1 MAFDIVLYRNNSEN
15 ICVTKN
21 LSLIATV
28 TGNLREET
36 SLLTPSFE
44 VEMSIADAL
53 NVNYIYVQAF
63 GRYYYTR
70 APISVTTGIVRFE
83 CKVDPLMSF
92 ADEIKANTG
101 IVRRGEYASTF
112 NLYINDGSL
121 VAYQNPYVLTEPF
134 PNGFSGHSYILL
146 AAGHA

>member
-1 MAFDIVLYRNNSEN
+1 MSFNIVLYRNNSEN
-15 ICVTKN
+15 ICVSKDLT
-21 LSLIATV
+21 LIATV
-28 TGNLREET
+28 SGNLREET
-36 SLLTPSFE
+36 SLLTPVFDI
-44 VEMSIADAL
+44 EMSISDAL
-53 NVNYIYVQAF
+53 NVNYLHVPSF

-83 CKVDPLMSF
+83 CKVDTLMSF
-92 ADEIKANTG
+92 ANEIKANIG
-101 IVRRGEYASTF
+101 IVRRSENMNAF

-121 VAYQNPYVLTEPF
+121 VAYQNPHILTEPF